1 MFAEPRALRLE
12 PVRPN
17 SEPFP
22 QRHNTALLTLSALAL
37 VQLRLL
43 GLRLF
48 DGLTRSLGDRPM
60 VTLRPGARWRRERS
74 PHKRTAAPVAWR

>member
-1 MFAEPRALRLE
+1 MFAEPLALRLE

-22 QRHNTALLTLSALAL
+22 QRHKIALLTLSALAL
-37 VQLRLL
+37 VQLRFL

-48 DGLTRSLGDRPM
+48 DGLTRPFGDRPWSRF
-60 VTLRPGARWRRERS
+60 VLVLDGRARVRRTSAQQR
-74 PHKRTAAPVAWR
+74 R